1 VGFGN
6 LLTAMVTPFD
16 ANNQVDF
23 AKTTKLIEYLLA
35 NGSEGLVVGGTTGES
50 PTLTTDEKIALFKHT
65 VKVVN
70 NRVPVIAGS
79 GSNSTQASI
88 TLTKAAE
95 KSGADG
101 IMLVAPYYNKPNQE
115 GLYRHFAAIA
125 GETALPVMLYNIPGR
140 SAVKI
145 SAEIIIRL
153 SQIDNIVSVKE
164 ASGDLDLA
172 ADVIEHTADNFS
184 VYSGEDSIT
193 LPLLSLGA
201 DGVVSVVSHIAGND
215 MSEMLKAY
223 QSGDVARAASIHR
236 KLLPVMKGMFAQPSP
251 VPVKTALNM
260 NGIDVG
266 DVRLPLLAM
275 TDSEKEILKNLIQR

>member
-1 VGFGN
+1 MGFGN